1 MTAIW
6 TVARREL
13 KALFDQPTGYIL
25 MVIFIGINN
34 FLYFQEAYLFGVA
47 SLRPMLELM
56 PWMFLFFIPAVT
68 MRSLAEDTRSG
79 TIEIVLAQ
87 PLTELSYLLGKFFGQ
102 VLFVWVALA
111 LTLAVP
117 LGLSVG
123 ADMHVGVVF
132 AQYVGAALLAAGLC
146 GIGVWASS
154 LTRNQITAFIVAVTV
169 MFLLVLIGL
178 NPLLLGLPLSL
189 TAVAARL
196 GVLSHFRDIARGVI
210 DLRDVIYFVTLAAI
224 FLTLAYGAIM
234 RRKLSPQGHTLRR
247 LRLGV
252 TIIVLGC
259 VVINLFG
266 HQIGGRLDL
275 TPGNAYTLSPATRDL
290 LGDLD
295 DIVTLK
301 LFASE
306 ELPTEVA
313 LLRRD
318 IDDLLRDYRS
328 AGDGNVRLV
337 QQDPADDPE
346 ADAEARSLGI
356 PPVQFNVV
364 GETQFSVRDGYL
376 GLAVQYA
383 DQNEVI
389 PFIQRTEDLEYRLTS
404 FIRGMT
410 DTTRTAVGFY
420 VDPSETRMPQASF
433 NELRRQLSQS
443 YDVRTLS
450 LSSDTVIPDDMQVAV
465 LIGSPDSLSAG
476 QREQMAAFFNRGGS
490 AFIAAA
496 GNEVP
501 QQQQFAMG
509 RDVSWNAVLEPYG
522 VSIRSEMVYDLIA
535 NERVRMQTQFGF
547 QVLRPYPLYLR
558 GVSTQASVINQG
570 IEGVSLPYAST
581 IDTSSVTTEGVVT
594 PLIMTSE
601 AAGVESNAIM
611 LDPTREFPQ
620 DSLRPRVLAVQV
632 NPLAVDE
639 PPDGPTGRV
648 VVVGNAQFLM
658 DQFAGAQANLA
669 FGLNAVDWLA
679 QDEALISIRA
689 KDRTPPT
696 LRFSSEAM
704 STMVRYFNV
713 FGVPILVILAGVLRL
728 LKRKQRT
735 RQRYQVAVQGVSS

>member
-1 MTAIW
+1 MH
-6 TVARREL
+6 
-13 KALFDQPTGYIL
+13 
-25 MVIFIGINN
+25 
-34 FLYFQEAYLFGVA
+34 
-47 SLRPMLELM
+47 ELM